1 MGGQVEDKKET
12 GRANPGGIQWT
23 KMPKL
28 TFLFALARWACILSL
43 PRCSPPSQS
52 VRSISTPYS
61 QAHRLLYLV
70 PGCCELPLHFT
81 ARTQMYQ

>member
-1 MGGQVEDKKET
+1 MSVELAAWGGADNGDGAWSMEHGPMGGQVEDKKGT

-43 PRCSPPSQS
+43 PRCSSPS
-52 VRSISTPYS
+52 
-61 QAHRLLYLV
+61 
-70 PGCCELPLHFT
+70 
-81 ARTQMYQ
+81 